1 MVIMIECR
9 NIVKKYKTKVAVAGI
24 NLIAKKGEIVG
35 LLGPNGAG
43 KTTTFYM
50 ISGFIRP
57 TSGQIFL
64 DGQEIT
70 KMPIHKRSKIG
81 ISYLPQE
88 PSVFSGLTVEQ
99 NIYAVLEFVDIKN
112 KKERLEE
119 LLSEFN
125 LTSIRKTKAYAVSGG
140 ERRRVEVA
148 RALATNPK
156 FLLLDEPFSGIDP
169 LMVEQLKKMIF
180 DLKERG
186 LGIII
191 TDHNVRETL
200 DIVNKAYIL
209 YDGKVIKEG
218 SKMDIV
224 NDERLAKIYLGETF
238 KL

>member
-1 MVIMIECR
+1 
-9 NIVKKYKTKVAVAGI
+9 
-24 NLIAKKGEIVG
+24 
-35 LLGPNGAG
+35 
-43 KTTTFYM
+43 M

-57 TSGQIFL
+57 NSGQIFL
-64 DGQEIT
+64 DNQDIT

-88 PSVFSGLTVEQ
+88 PSVFTGLTVEQ
-99 NIYAVLEFVDIKN
+99 NIYSVLEFVDIKN

-119 LLSEFN
+119 LLEEFN
-125 LTSIRKTKAYAVSGG
+125 LTHIRKTKAYAISGG

-180 DLKERG
+180 ALKEKG
-186 LGIII
+186 LGVII

-200 DIVNKAYIL
+200 DIVDKAYIL

-218 SKMDIV
+218 TKMDIV

>member
-1 MVIMIECR
+1 MFIVIECR

-24 NLIAKKGEIVG
+24 NLTAKKSEIVG

-50 ISGFIRP
+50 VSGFIRP

-64 DGQEIT
+64 DGQDIT

>member
-1 MVIMIECR
+1 MIECR
-9 NIVKKYKTKVAVAGI
+9 NLVKKYKTKVAVNGI
-24 NLIAKKGEIVG
+24 NLTAKKSEIVG

-57 TSGQIFL
+57 NSGQIFL
-64 DGQEIT
+64 DNQDIT

-88 PSVFSGLTVEQ
+88 PSVFIGLTVEQ
-99 NIYAVLEFVDIKN
+99 NIYSVLEFVDIKN
-112 KKERLEE
+112 KKKRLEE
-119 LLSEFN
+119 LLAEFN
-125 LTSIRKTKAYAVSGG
+125 LTNIRKTKAYAISGG

-148 RALATNPK
+148 RCLATNPK

-180 DLKERG
+180 TLKEKG
-186 LGIII
+186 LGVII

-200 DIVNKAYIL
+200 DIVDKAYIL

-218 SKMDIV
+218 TKMDIV

>member
-1 MVIMIECR
+1 MIECR
-9 NIVKKYKTKVAVAGI
+9 NLVKKYKTKIAVNNI
-24 NLIAKKGEIVG
+24 NLTAKKSEIVG

-57 TSGQIFL
+57 NSGQIFL
-64 DGQEIT
+64 DNQDIT

-88 PSVFSGLTVEQ
+88 PSVFTGLAVEQ
-99 NIYAVLEFVDIKN
+99 NIYSVLEFVDTKN

-119 LLSEFN
+119 LLEEFN
-125 LTSIRKTKAYAVSGG
+125 LTNIRKTKAYAISGG

-180 DLKERG
+180 ALKEKG
-186 LGIII
+186 LGVII

-200 DIVNKAYIL
+200 DIVDKAYIL

-218 SKMDIV
+218 TKMDIV

>member
-1 MVIMIECR
+1 MIECR
-9 NIVKKYKTKVAVAGI
+9 NIVKKYKTKVAVSGI
-24 NLIAKKGEIVG
+24 SLIAKKGEIVG

-50 ISGFIRP
+50 ISGFIKP
-57 TSGQIFL
+57 NSGQILL
-64 DGQEIT
+64 DGQDIT
-70 KMPIHKRSKIG
+70 KMSIYKRSKIG

-88 PSVFSGLTVEQ
+88 PSVFSGLSVEQ
-99 NIYAVLEFVDIKN
+99 NIYAVLEFIDVKD
-112 KKERLEE
+112 KKKLLEE
-119 LLSEFN
+119 LLEEFN
-125 LTSIRKTKAYAVSGG
+125 LTSIRKTKAYAISGG

-180 DLKERG
+180 DLKEKG

-200 DIVNKAYIL
+200 DIVDKAYIL
-209 YDGKVIKEG
+209 YDGRIIKEG
-218 SKMDIV
+218 SKLDIV
-224 NDERLAKIYLGETF
+224 NDERLAKIYLGEAF

>member
-1 MVIMIECR
+1 MPLMIECR
-9 NIVKKYKTKVAVAGI
+9 NLVKKYKTKVAVNDI
-24 NLIAKKGEIVG
+24 NLTAKKSEIVG

-57 TSGQIFL
+57 NSGQIFL
-64 DGQEIT
+64 DNQDIT

-88 PSVFSGLTVEQ
+88 PSVFTGLTVEQ
-99 NIYAVLEFVDIKN
+99 NIYSVLEFVDIKN

-119 LLSEFN
+119 LLAEFN
-125 LTSIRKTKAYAVSGG
+125 LTNIRKTKAYAISGG

-148 RALATNPK
+148 RCLATNPK

-180 DLKERG
+180 TLKEKG
-186 LGIII
+186 LGVII

-200 DIVNKAYIL
+200 DIVDKAYIL

-218 SKMDIV
+218 TKMDIV

>member
-1 MVIMIECR
+1 MIECR

-112 KKERLEE
+112 KK
-119 LLSEFN
+119 
-125 LTSIRKTKAYAVSGG
+125 
-140 ERRRVEVA
+140 
-148 RALATNPK
+148 
-156 FLLLDEPFSGIDP
+156 
-169 LMVEQLKKMIF
+169 
-180 DLKERG
+180 
-186 LGIII
+186 
-191 TDHNVRETL
+191 
-200 DIVNKAYIL
+200 
-209 YDGKVIKEG
+209 
-218 SKMDIV
+218 
-224 NDERLAKIYLGETF
+224 
-238 KL
+238 

>member
-1 MVIMIECR
+1 MLLMIECK
-9 NIVKKYKTKVAVAGI
+9 NLVKKYKTKVAVNNI
-24 NLIAKKGEIVG
+24 NLTAKKGEIVG

-57 TSGQIFL
+57 SSGQIFL
-64 DGQEIT
+64 DGHDIT

-88 PSVFSGLTVEQ
+88 PSVFTGLTVEE
-99 NIYAVLEFVDIKN
+99 NIYSVLEFVNIKN
-112 KKERLEE
+112 KKERLES
-119 LLSEFN
+119 LLEEFN
-125 LTSIRKTKAYAVSGG
+125 LTQIKKTKAYAISGG

-180 DLKERG
+180 ALKEKG
-186 LGIII
+186 LGVII

-200 DIVNKAYIL
+200 DIVDKAYIL
-209 YDGKVIKEG
+209 YDGKLIKEG
-218 SKMDIV
+218 TKMDIV

>member
-1 MVIMIECR
+1 MIECR
-9 NIVKKYKTKVAVAGI
+9 NLVKAYKTKYAV
-24 NLIAKKGEIVG
+24 NNVSLSAKKGEIIG

-50 ISGFIRP
+50 ISGFIKPNR
-57 TSGQIFL
+57 GQIIL
-64 DGQEIT
+64 DGLDIT
-70 KMPIHKRSKIG
+70 KLPIHRRSQLG

-99 NIYAVLEFVDIKN
+99 NIYAVLEFINVKD
-112 KKERLEE
+112 KKKYLERLLEE
-119 LLSEFN
+119 FSLS
-125 LTSIRKTKAYAVSGG
+125 SIRKTYAYAVSGG

-169 LMVEQLKKMIF
+169 LMVEQLKNMIF
-180 DLKERG
+180 SLKEKG

-209 YDGKVIKEG
+209 YEGKIIKEG
-218 SKMDIV
+218 TKMDII

>member
-1 MVIMIECR
+1 MIECR
-9 NIVKKYKTKVAVAGI
+9 NIVKKYKTKVAVSGI
-24 NLIAKKGEIVG
+24 SLIAKKGEIVG

-50 ISGFIRP
+50 ISGFIKP
-57 TSGQIFL
+57 NSGQILL
-64 DGQEIT
+64 DGQDIT
-70 KMPIHKRSKIG
+70 KMPIYKRSKIG

-88 PSVFSGLTVEQ
+88 PSVFSGLSVEQ
-99 NIYAVLEFVDIKN
+99 NIYAVLEFIDVKD
-112 KKERLEE
+112 KKKLLEE
-119 LLSEFN
+119 LLEEFN
-125 LTSIRKTKAYAVSGG
+125 LTSIRKTKAYAISGG

-180 DLKERG
+180 DLKEKG

-200 DIVNKAYIL
+200 DIVDKAYIL

>member
-1 MVIMIECR
+1 
-9 NIVKKYKTKVAVAGI
+9 
-24 NLIAKKGEIVG
+24 
-35 LLGPNGAG
+35 
-43 KTTTFYM
+43 M

-57 TSGQIFL
+57 TDGRIFL
-64 DGQEIT
+64 DGQDIT

>member
-1 MVIMIECR
+1 MPLMIECR
-9 NIVKKYKTKVAVAGI
+9 NLVKKYKTKVAVNDI
-24 NLIAKKGEIVG
+24 NLTAKKGEIVG

-57 TSGQIFL
+57 NSGQIFL
-64 DGQEIT
+64 DNQDIT

-88 PSVFSGLTVEQ
+88 PSVFTGLTVEQ
-99 NIYAVLEFVDIKN
+99 NIYSVLEFVDIKN

-119 LLSEFN
+119 LLEEFN
-125 LTSIRKTKAYAVSGG
+125 LTHIRKTKAYAISGG

-180 DLKERG
+180 ALKEKG
-186 LGIII
+186 LGVII

-200 DIVNKAYIL
+200 DIVDKAYIL

-218 SKMDIV
+218 TKMDIV

>member
-1 MVIMIECR
+1 MIECR
-9 NIVKKYKTKVAVAGI
+9 NLVKKYKTKVAVNDI
-24 NLIAKKGEIVG
+24 NLTAKKGEIVG

-57 TSGQIFL
+57 NSGQIFL
-64 DGQEIT
+64 DKQDIT

-88 PSVFSGLTVEQ
+88 PSVFTGLTVEQ
-99 NIYAVLEFVDIKN
+99 NIYSVLEFVDIKN

-119 LLSEFN
+119 LLEEFN
-125 LTSIRKTKAYAVSGG
+125 LTHTRKTKAYAISGG

-180 DLKERG
+180 ALKEKG
-186 LGIII
+186 LGVII

-200 DIVNKAYIL
+200 DIVDKAYIL

-218 SKMDIV
+218 TKMDIV

>member
-1 MVIMIECR
+1 MIECR
-9 NIVKKYKTKVAVAGI
+9 NLVKKYKTKVAVNDI
-24 NLIAKKGEIVG
+24 NLTAKKGEIVG

-57 TSGQIFL
+57 NSGQIFL
-64 DGQEIT
+64 DNQDIT

-88 PSVFSGLTVEQ
+88 PSVFTGLTVEQ
-99 NIYAVLEFVDIKN
+99 NIYSVLEFVDIKN

-119 LLSEFN
+119 LLKEFN
-125 LTSIRKTKAYAVSGG
+125 LTHTRKTKAYAISGG

-148 RALATNPK
+148 RCLATNPK

-180 DLKERG
+180 ALKEKG
-186 LGIII
+186 LGVII

-200 DIVNKAYIL
+200 DIVDKAYIL

-218 SKMDIV
+218 TKMDIV

>member
-1 MVIMIECR
+1 MIECR
-9 NIVKKYKTKVAVAGI
+9 NLVKKYKTKVAVNDI
-24 NLIAKKGEIVG
+24 NLTAKKGEIVG

-57 TSGQIFL
+57 NSGQIFL
-64 DGQEIT
+64 DNQDIT

-88 PSVFSGLTVEQ
+88 PSVFTGLTVEQ
-99 NIYAVLEFVDIKN
+99 NIYSVLEFVDIKN

-119 LLSEFN
+119 LLEEFN
-125 LTSIRKTKAYAVSGG
+125 LTHTRKTKAYAISGG

-180 DLKERG
+180 ALKEKG
-186 LGIII
+186 LGVII

-200 DIVNKAYIL
+200 DIVDKAYIL

-218 SKMDIV
+218 TKMDIV

>member
-1 MVIMIECR
+1 MPLMIECR
-9 NIVKKYKTKVAVAGI
+9 NLVKKYKTKVAVNDI
-24 NLIAKKGEIVG
+24 NLTAKKGEIVG

-57 TSGQIFL
+57 NSGQIFL
-64 DGQEIT
+64 DNQDIT

-88 PSVFSGLTVEQ
+88 PSVFTGLTVEQ
-99 NIYAVLEFVDIKN
+99 NIYSVLEFVDIKN

-119 LLSEFN
+119 LLEEFN
-125 LTSIRKTKAYAVSGG
+125 LTHTRKTKAYAISGG

-180 DLKERG
+180 ALKEKG
-186 LGIII
+186 
-191 TDHNVRETL
+191 
-200 DIVNKAYIL
+200 
-209 YDGKVIKEG
+209 
-218 SKMDIV
+218 
-224 NDERLAKIYLGETF
+224 
-238 KL
+238 

>member
-1 MVIMIECR
+1 MPLMIECR
-9 NIVKKYKTKVAVAGI
+9 NLVKKYKTKVAVNDI
-24 NLIAKKGEIVG
+24 NLTAKKGEIVG

-57 TSGQIFL
+57 NSGQIFL
-64 DGQEIT
+64 DNQDIT

-88 PSVFSGLTVEQ
+88 PSVFTGLTVEQ
-99 NIYAVLEFVDIKN
+99 NIYSVLEFVDIKN

-119 LLSEFN
+119 LLEEFN
-125 LTSIRKTKAYAVSGG
+125 LTHTRKTKAYAISGG

-180 DLKERG
+180 ALKEKG
-186 LGIII
+186 LGVII

-200 DIVNKAYIL
+200 DIVDKAYIL

-218 SKMDIV
+218 TKMDIV

>member
-1 MVIMIECR
+1 MPLMIECR
-9 NIVKKYKTKVAVAGI
+9 NLVKKYKTKVAVNDI
-24 NLIAKKGEIVG
+24 NLTAKKSEIVG

-57 TSGQIFL
+57 NSGQIFL
-64 DGQEIT
+64 DNQDIT

-88 PSVFSGLTVEQ
+88 PSVFTGLTVEQ
-99 NIYAVLEFVDIKN
+99 NIYSVLEFVDIKN

-119 LLSEFN
+119 LLEEFN
-125 LTSIRKTKAYAVSGG
+125 LTNIRKTKAYAVSGG

-148 RALATNPK
+148 RCLATNPK

-180 DLKERG
+180 TLKEKG
-186 LGIII
+186 LGVII

-200 DIVNKAYIL
+200 DIVDKAYIL

-218 SKMDIV
+218 TKMDIV